1 MHAISDNKSQIV
13 SEFAIIESWVLS
25 SIETS
30 QQEKLS
36 WLLLEKSFEKS
47 LALLFEKSLVLL
59 FEKSLTSV
67 SYTHRQNLK
76 TDTYQEAK

>member
-59 FEKSLTSV
+59 FEKSLTLLLERN
-67 SYTHRQNLK
+67 YLHH
-76 TDTYQEAK
+76 Y